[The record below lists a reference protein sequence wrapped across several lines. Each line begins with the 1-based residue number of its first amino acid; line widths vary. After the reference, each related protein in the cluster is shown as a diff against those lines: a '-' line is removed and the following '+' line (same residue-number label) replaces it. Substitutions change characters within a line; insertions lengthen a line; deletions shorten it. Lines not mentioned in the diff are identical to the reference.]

1 MGHLFTRM
9 ATIWLEEQRAQN
21 NLTAFQS
28 NSNKRK
34 RSDLNELS
42 NKRKASSNSTSKTE
56 SDDEDERLTLSPRI
70 CPIITKSSTANHRS
84 IQSLSS
90 FKCQLCRRCLR
101 NKDLYM
107 EHMMLCAFQRQAAIK
122 IVRAG
127 KNKTNI
133 SIR

>member
-84 IQSLSS
+84 IQSVHSNANYAVDA
-90 FKCQLCRRCLR
+90 CLVCDFCLFIDFLL
-101 NKDLYM
+101 N
-107 EHMMLCAFQRQAAIK
+107 
-122 IVRAG
+122 
-127 KNKTNI
+127 NI
-133 SIR
+133 DINNTITLKY